1 MNNMSENITQ
11 NEQEVQTLQINYR
24 SDFSLRL
31 HNEGGWT
38 VPFTLDFWAEDAPLR
53 HYIAQMD
60 SEGVCRN
67 CKVDEEDSEY
77 LLVTFDDHGL
87 GKGQLKMIIT
97 YHVEDVDFRTGF
109 DDEVANT
116 VDVVDTETT
125 GGVTTEK
132 NVVLA
137 ETGELNANITYE
149 IPASEA
155 ERQRRENEIQRQE
168 NEAARILA
176 EAERERQ
183 AAADHLQAGNDHT
196 RAGEDHTLAASD
208 HTRAGDDHT
217 LAASDHV
224 TAASDHGIAA
234 DDHTLAASDHVTAAS
249 DHGIAADDH
258 TLAGNDHTQAVA
270 DHGIAADDHTLAAS
284 DHSTASTD
292 HTNAASDHTRA
303 GEDHTLAAADHTQA
317 AADHSAF
324 ESFGLSVVSGQL
336 CMTYNA

>member
-1 MNNMSENITQ
+1 MSENITQ

-31 HNEGGWT
+31 HNEGGWS
-38 VPFTLDFWAEDAPLR
+38 VPFTLDFWAEDEPLR

-60 SEGVCRN
+60 SDGICRN
-67 CKVDEEDSEY
+67 CKVDENDSEY

-87 GKGQLKMIIT
+87 GKGQLKMIII
-97 YHVEDVDFRTGF
+97 YHVSDNDFRTGV

-116 VDVVDTETT
+116 VDVIDTETT

-196 RAGEDHTLAASD
+196 RAGEDHTLAA
-208 HTRAGDDHT
+208 A
-217 LAASDHV
+217 
-224 TAASDHGIAA
+224 
-234 DDHTLAASDHVTAAS
+234 DHVTAAS

-258 TLAGNDHTQAVA
+258 TLAGTDHSTAAADHTQAGNDHTQAVA
-270 DHGIAADDHTLAAS
+270 DHGIAADDHT
-284 DHSTASTD
+284 TAG
-292 HTNAASDHTRA
+292 SDHTRA

>member
-1 MNNMSENITQ
+1 MSENITQ

-31 HNEGGWT
+31 HNEGGWS

-60 SEGVCRN
+60 SEGVCQN
-67 CKVDEEDSEY
+67 CKVDENDSEY

-97 YHVEDVDFRTGF
+97 YHVEDEDFRTGF

-137 ETGELNANITYE
+137 DTGELNANITYE

-155 ERQRRENEIQRQE
+155 EKQRRENEIQRQE

-196 RAGEDHTLAASD
+196 RAGEDHTLAA
-208 HTRAGDDHT
+208 A
-217 LAASDHV
+217 DHV

-258 TLAGNDHTQAVA
+258 TLAGTDHSTAAADHAQAGNDHTQA
-270 DHGIAADDHTLAAS
+270 GT
-284 DHSTASTD
+284 
-292 HTNAASDHTRA
+292 DHTRA

-324 ESFGLSVVSGQL
+324 ESFGLSVVGGQL